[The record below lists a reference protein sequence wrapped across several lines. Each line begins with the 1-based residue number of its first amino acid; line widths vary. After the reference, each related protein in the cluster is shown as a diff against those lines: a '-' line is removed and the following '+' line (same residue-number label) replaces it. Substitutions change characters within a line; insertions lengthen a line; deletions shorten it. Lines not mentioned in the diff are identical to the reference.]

1 MISIGSYV
9 CSNHGTG
16 KSWQLKNSQ
25 VGNICWLLRLFT
37 KYWLRLRVEELLCVL
52 LELCYY
58 CEAYYVSLV
67 YVALNI
73 ELTTICWLS
82 NGNVND
88 ILDFETPLYKCNN
101 IPWRVKLVPWD
112 MSNEFQKWPFNM
124 CSKPNME
131 VFFFQRHLQTPFPN
145 VQPNI
150 ILKY

>member
-1 MISIGSYV
+1 MLTSEVVHKIVVIITYWRVIVCITRVVVILRSIPSRIIF
-9 CSNHGTG
+9 HIHIAI
-16 KSWQLKNSQ
+16 K
-25 VGNICWLLRLFT
+25 
-37 KYWLRLRVEELLCVL
+37 
-52 LELCYY
+52 
-58 CEAYYVSLV
+58 
-67 YVALNI
+67 I
-73 ELTTICWLS
+73 ELITICLLS

-88 ILDFETPLYKCNN
+88 IVDFETPLYKCNN